1 MYRFNSFNS
10 GEFYEC
16 DFDKNFTYRETKNEW
31 ALSHGLKHEID
42 CGVDLI
48 RFANIRKTVA
58 NVCVDEASNGTP
70 VTEKWYIKKH
80 VVFRI
85 NSAV

>member
-1 MYRFNSFNS
+1 MYRYNSINS

-31 ALSHGLKHEID
+31 ALSNGLKHEID
-42 CGVDLI
+42 VLDGV

-70 VTEKWYIKKH
+70 VTEKWFIKKH
-80 VVFRI
+80 VVFRT
-85 NSAV
+85 NSGV

>member
-1 MYRFNSFNS
+1 MYRYNSVNT

-31 ALSHGLKHEID
+31 ALSNGLKHEID
-42 CGVDLI
+42 VLDGV

-70 VTEKWYIKKH
+70 VTEKWFIKKH
-80 VVFRI
+80 VVFRT

>member
-1 MYRFNSFNS
+1 MYRYNQENI

-42 CGVDLI
+42 CLDCV
-48 RFANIRKTVA
+48 RFANVRKTVV
-58 NVCVDEASNGTP
+58 NVCIDESSDGTP
-70 VTEKWYIKKH
+70 VIEKWFIKKH
-80 VVFRI
+80 VIFPGK
-85 NSAV
+85 